1 MSIFAASELYLPK
14 KFPRR
19 KTERMIQKTRRKRE
33 DYQGMSDQINSRL
46 DSLSRRATPSASAGG
61 SKPGTRFRPKV
72 VARRSKEERDADA
85 PVNAP
90 EDRPRPQ
97 RGGMRGG
104 RGGAR
109 GGRRAMQG
117 THIVQAGPL
126 ASGNVLGDTKQNL
139 SRSATMSPT
148 PEYLTNLVKREGG
161 STRGTSVGP
170 DNSDDEND
178 LTKIN
183 MNEEYKFS
191 KEETELF
198 PVRAPRSHT
207 DQEIVDV
214 NNRSVSPDVEG
225 KVVDVK
231 EEEGTELVQVLKEKD
246 TQLQNKLDQ
255 LQLDESAEDELK
267 MSQDHRDIIQTI
279 KDIDNTKDTFLMF
292 QLPRVLPTFETPNAV
307 KAEEGA
313 APQLEGTVASLRMH
327 ASGKLTMKIGNV
339 VMDVSKGS
347 NAAFLQQLVAVKNSR
362 EPEKPK
368 DDEDM
373 NVDEETKGTYLMGH
387 VREKIVVTP
396 KFV

>member
-1 MSIFAASELYLPK
+1 MSIFAASELYQPK
-14 KFPRR
+14 NFPGAKQKGRS
-19 KTERMIQKTRRKRE
+19 IQNPKRKRE

-46 DSLSRRATPSASAGG
+46 DSLSRRATPSAAAG

-97 RGGMRGG
+97 RGGIRGG

-170 DNSDDEND
+170 DDSDDEND

-207 DQEIVDV
+207 DQDTVDV
-214 NNRSVSPDVEG
+214 NSRSASPVDGEA
-225 KVVDVK
+225 VDVK
-231 EEEGTELVQVLKEKD
+231 EEEGRELAQVLKEKD

-279 KDIDNTKDTFLMF
+279 KDIDNTKDAFLMF
-292 QLPRVLPTFETPNAV
+292 QLPRVLPTFETPNTV

-347 NAAFLQQLVAVKNSR
+347 NAAFLQQLVAVKNST

-368 DDEDM
+368 DDKDM